1 MFQNPAGSAPPACG
15 APVYLPADRG
25 SDSMPP
31 PACRTIR
38 KFSADSALPD
48 QTCRLSGHLC
58 FSPSSPLPPAPS
70 HNLNTACGLPPNRR
84 SVLPPAFSGKSFRT
98 SPPFP
103 LRSPRQVRPADPP
116 AKTEEPHKNS
126 CMWHQSTS
134 EADPVPSSARLP
146 RHSHASPEIL
156 LPEDIPP
163 PWSARGYFRPDSIVD
178 YNQKTLPSSVRR
190 HCHRPTASC
199 NCPAFC
205 SLQDTQSLPARL
217 PPRNHC
223 CPSTRQTHREIS
235 PSPTTD
241 QRSEAVP
248 QIFLKRRSTFL

>member
-1 MFQNPAGSAPPACG
+1 
-15 APVYLPADRG
+15 
-25 SDSMPP
+25 MPP
-31 PACRTIR
+31 PARRTIHR
-38 KFSADSALPD
+38 FSADSALPD
-48 QTCRLSGHLC
+48 RTCRLSGSLC
-58 FSPSSPLPPAPS
+58 FPLSPTPPPALS
-70 HNLNTACGLPPNRR
+70 RNLNTTCGLPPNRR
-84 SVLPPAFSGKSFRT
+84 LVLPPAFSEKGFRT

-134 EADPVPSSARLP
+134 EADPVLPSARLP

-163 PWSARGYFRPDSIVD
+163 PWSALDYFRPDSIVD
-178 YNQKTLPSSVRR
+178 YNHKTLPSSVRR

-205 SLQDTQSLPARL
+205 SLQDTQTLPARL
-217 PPRNHC
+217 PPRNRC
-223 CPSTRQTHREIS
+223 CLSTRQTHREIS